1 MELIVITIASLITS
15 ALTLFS
21 GFGLGTLLMP
31 FFAIFFPIELA
42 VALTAIVHLLNN
54 LFKLV
59 LVGRCADWEVVVK
72 FGVSGIIS
80 AFVGAVLLGT
90 MSTVEPI
97 YKYEVLN
104 HTAEVTPLKLLMA
117 ALLLV
122 FVWLESHP
130 TLEGLTIERKYLWL
144 GGILSGFFGGL
155 SGNQGALRSMFL
167 LKCNL
172 TKEGF
177 IATGVVI
184 ACLIDVTRLLVY
196 RERLTLAFAE
206 ENTTVLCC
214 ACAAAFLGA
223 FIGSRLVPKITMHA
237 VQRIV
242 TVMLI
247 VISGLMASGII

>member
-1 MELIVITIASLITS
+1 MELVIITIASLIAST
-15 ALTLFS
+15 LTLFS

-31 FFAIFFPIELA
+31 CFAIFFPIELA
-42 VALTAIVHLLNN
+42 VALTAVVHLLNN
-54 LFKLV
+54 LFKLI
-59 LVGRCADWEVVVK
+59 LVGRSADWEVVIK
-72 FGVSGIIS
+72 FGMSAIVS
-80 AFVGAVLLGT
+80 AFIGAVVLGAMAT
-90 MSTVEPI
+90 IEPI

-104 HTAEVTPLKLLMA
+104 YTAEVTPLKLLMA
-117 ALLLV
+117 ALLLM

-130 TLEGLTIERKYLWL
+130 KVEGLTIERKYLWL

-184 ACLIDVTRLLVY
+184 ACLIDVTRLMVY
-196 RERLTLAFAE
+196 RERLALALAE
-206 ENTTVLCC
+206 ENITVLFC

-223 FIGSRLVPKITMHA
+223 FIGSRLLPKITMDA
-237 VQRIV
+237 VQRMVI
-242 TVMLI
+242 VML
-247 VISGLMASGII
+247 VFISGLMASGII